1 MPVTL
6 VEFKKA
12 VNSLKQAL
20 DLEKNDIVRDATIQ
34 RFKFSVEL
42 AWKSA
47 KKVMGTS
54 TSAPKQV
61 IREMGQNNMIED
73 VTYWLQAIDHRNLS
87 VHTYNED
94 LAEQVYNFAKSFLI
108 EFEKLLNILEQF

>member
-12 VNSLKQAL
+12 LNSLKQAL
-20 DLEKNDIVRDATIQ
+20 ELEKNDIVRDATIQ
-34 RFKFSVEL
+34 RFEFPVVL

-61 IREMGQNNMIED
+61 IREMGLVTAVNGRIADLRLFAMIP
-73 VTYWLQAIDHRNLS
+73 VWLLLH
-87 VHTYNED
+87 
-94 LAEQVYNFAKSFLI
+94 NF
-108 EFEKLLNILEQF
+108 